1 MSRDLQSETLY
12 LIDGEVVYPFFAVTL
27 NFDEP
32 IYMWTGSGSIT
43 HDSKTF
49 LGVGDFLAISSIEEA
64 SDMSARGARLELS
77 GIPSELIY
85 TALTEEYQGKTCE
98 VFFGLIDKESQTPVN
113 TTFTSIFSGH
123 VDQMNVEIGPDTSIV
138 EVLVENKLIDLE
150 RPRVARYT
158 SGYQKSLY
166 SYDKGFDFIE
176 DLQDK
181 AIVWGRSSS

>member
-1 MSRDLQSETLY
+1 MSRDLQSETLS

-27 NFDEP
+27 NFDDP
-32 IYMWTGSGSIT
+32 IYMWTGVGSIT
-43 HDSKTF
+43 HNSKTF
-49 LGVGDFLAISSIEEA
+49 LGVGDFLSISSVEEA
-64 SDMSARGARLELS
+64 SDMSAKGARLELS

-98 VFFGLIDKESQTPVN
+98 VFFGLIDKESQTPVA
-113 TTFTSIFSGH
+113 TTFTSIFSGY
-123 VDQMNVEIGPDTSIV
+123 VDQMNVEVGPDTSTV

-150 RPRVARYT
+150 RPRIARYT

-181 AIVWGRSSS
+181 SIVWGRSAS

>member
-1 MSRDLQSETLY
+1 MSRDLQTETLA

-27 NFDEP
+27 NFVEP
-32 IYMWTGSGSIT
+32 IYMWTGVGSIT
-43 HDSKTF
+43 NDGKTF
-49 LGVGDFLAISSIEEA
+49 QGVGDFLDVSSVEET
-64 SDMSARGARLELS
+64 SDMSARGARLTLS

-85 TALTEEYQGKTCE
+85 TALAEEYQGKTCE
-98 VFFGLIDKESQTPVN
+98 VFFGLIDKDSQTPVA
-113 TTFTSIFSGH
+113 TTFTSIFSGY
-123 VDQMNVEIGPDTSIV
+123 VDQMNIEIGPDTSTV